1 VTLDLCWVYVI
12 SPAFAARLLD
22 EMTETVPQDKVL
34 GFGGDYSVVE
44 GAYAHSL
51 LCRETVSRVLADK
64 VRQGYWTQAEAAA
77 YARALLHDNAVRVFK
92 LDNRV
97 TAGVSP

>member
-34 GFGGDYSVVE
+34 
-44 GAYAHSL
+44 
-51 LCRETVSRVLADK
+51 
-64 VRQGYWTQAEAAA
+64 
-77 YARALLHDNAVRVFK
+77 
-92 LDNRV
+92 
-97 TAGVSP
+97 

>member
-1 VTLDLCWVYVI
+1 
-12 SPAFAARLLD
+12 
-22 EMTETVPQDKVL
+22 
-34 GFGGDYSVVE
+34 
-44 GAYAHSL
+44 L

-97 TAGVSP
+97 TAGASP

>member
-1 VTLDLCWVYVI
+1 
-12 SPAFAARLLD
+12 
-22 EMTETVPQDKVL
+22 M
-34 GFGGDYSVVE
+34 
-44 GAYAHSL
+44 

-64 VRQGYWTQAEAAA
+64 VRQGYWTQAEAAE